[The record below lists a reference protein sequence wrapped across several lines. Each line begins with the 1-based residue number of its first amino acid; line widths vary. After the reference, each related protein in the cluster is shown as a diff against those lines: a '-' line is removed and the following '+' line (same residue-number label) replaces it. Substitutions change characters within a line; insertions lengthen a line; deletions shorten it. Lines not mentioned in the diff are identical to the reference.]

1 MSTNKNLDNNN
12 LKTPLYDLHVA
23 KGAKMVPFAGYD
35 MPVQYPL
42 GVMGEHNHVRSSAGL
57 FDVSH
62 MGQAF
67 LRSNGDEDVAL
78 LFERLVPGNI
88 AGLKQGRMRYTMFLN
103 DNGGILDDLMVTRW
117 FGDNCLFLVVNA
129 ACKTADFALI
139 EEKLAGLAT
148 LEVIS
153 DRALVALQGPKA
165 AKVLG
170 AMSKDVGE
178 MLFMSA
184 LEVEIDGINCFVS
197 RCGYTGEDGYEI
209 SVPADKASAFAEKLL
224 AHPDVEPIGLG
235 ARDSLRLEAGLCLY
249 GHDID
254 TSTSPVEADLVWA
267 LGKARREAA
276 DFPGAERIMAE
287 LENGTER
294 KRVGISP
301 QGRAP
306 AREHTEIQDLN
317 GNSIGIVT
325 SGGFGPTVGGP
336 VAMGYVSSDFSAE
349 GTDIN
354 LVVRGKPQPAKVVAL
369 PFVTQNYYRKP
380 KT

>member
-1 MSTNKNLDNNN
+1 MNW
-12 LKTPLYDLHVA
+12 VI
-23 KGAKMVPFAGYD
+23 
-35 MPVQYPL
+35 
-42 GVMGEHNHVRSSAGL
+42 GL
-57 FDVSH
+57 V
-62 MGQAF
+62 
-67 LRSNGDEDVAL
+67 LVL
-78 LFERLVPGNI
+78 LFGMHRARAREDQDV
-88 AGLKQGRMRYTMFLN
+88 
-103 DNGGILDDLMVTRW
+103 DDISSPVSDDSVLSE
-117 FGDNCLFLVVNA
+117 
-129 ACKTADFALI
+129 K
-139 EEKLAGLAT
+139 EEL
-148 LEVIS
+148 
-153 DRALVALQGPKA
+153 
-165 AKVLG
+165 
-170 AMSKDVGE
+170 
-178 MLFMSA
+178 SA
-184 LEVEIDGINCFVS
+184 LEIEIDGIGCFVS

-209 SVPADKASAFAEKLL
+209 SVPAAQAAAFSEKLL

-287 LENGTER
+287 LAGGTAR
-294 KRVGISP
+294 KRVGILP

-317 GNSIGIVT
+317 GNRIGEIT

-336 VAMGYVSSDFSAE
+336 VAMGYVSSDFSLE

-354 LVVRGKPQPAKVVAL
+354 LIVRGKPLPAKVVAL